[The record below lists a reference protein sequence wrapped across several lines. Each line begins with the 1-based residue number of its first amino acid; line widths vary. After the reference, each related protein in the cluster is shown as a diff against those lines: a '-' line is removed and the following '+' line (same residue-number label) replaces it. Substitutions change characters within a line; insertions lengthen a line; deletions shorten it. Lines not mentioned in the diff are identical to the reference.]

1 MKKKKMRIAVLILVF
16 QAILGLSVLGQGIKV
31 KGILIDE
38 KDSPIGFANIGILNT
53 TVGTISDTDG
63 TFEVF
68 VPDELRNE
76 KLLFAA
82 LGYERKSF
90 HVPTLSNNDNN
101 IIRLVEQVT
110 VLKNVTVQSARLKP
124 AVLTE
129 LGNKYY
135 NEGSIYVD
143 SSAAGSAMALLIENK
158 DPASNAKLKTP
169 YHIKRAKV
177 RIAHNTFADF
187 KIRIRFLSVDSVTGL
202 PDLDLV
208 EQNIIESSGLKRGW
222 LKFDLEKY
230 NIRIA
235 NPSFFLVFEWLLE
248 DEDRMLLLGQYNEY
262 RRQFPRNVTVDTVR
276 VDGET
281 ITFNS
286 WHGFR
291 AGTSFGSS
299 SLKFSHDHYE
309 SYYRNNSYGKWKR
322 SSFIL
327 AARVVVANYE

>member
-1 MKKKKMRIAVLILVF
+1 MKVAVLILVF
-16 QAILGLSVLGQGIKV
+16 HAILNVGVFGQGFKV
-31 KGILIDE
+31 KGILVDE
-38 KDSPIGFANIGILNT
+38 NDNTPIGYANIGILNT
-53 TVGTISDTDG
+53 TVGTISDSDG

-68 VPDELRNE
+68 VPDELKDEN
-76 KLLFAA
+76 LLFAA
-82 LGYERKSF
+82 PGYERKSF
-90 HVPTLSNNDNN
+90 HVPSLSGNENNV
-101 IIRLVEQVT
+101 IRLVEQIT
-110 VLKNVTVQSARLKP
+110 VLKNVTVQSTRLKP
-124 AVLTE
+124 AVLSE
-129 LGNKYY
+129 LGNQYH

-158 DPASNAKLKTP
+158 PPASNAQLKTP
-169 YHIKRAKV
+169 YYIKRAKL

-187 KIRIRFLSVDSVTGL
+187 KIRIRFLSVDSVSGL
-202 PDLDLV
+202 PDRDLV
-208 EQNIIESSGLKRGW
+208 DQNIIVTSSMKKGW

-230 NIRIA
+230 NIRIGRR
-235 NPSFFLVFEWLLE
+235 SFFLVFEWLLE

-262 RRQFPRNVTVDTVR
+262 RRQFPRNVTVDTIR

-299 SLKFSHDHYE
+299 SLKASHDHFK
-309 SYYRNNSYGKWKR
+309 SYYRNNSYGRWKR